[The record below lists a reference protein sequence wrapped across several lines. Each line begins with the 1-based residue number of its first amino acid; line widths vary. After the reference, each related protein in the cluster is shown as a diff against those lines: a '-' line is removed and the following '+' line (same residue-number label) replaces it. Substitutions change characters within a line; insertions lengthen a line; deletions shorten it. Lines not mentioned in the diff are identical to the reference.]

1 MILGLLTD
9 PALRTAL
16 QRAASPEEDVLLDEG
31 VATEAAHHGFPRVL
45 VHDAESEARAR
56 RLLAGREL
64 QVLPLSVAMVMSWD
78 QDRRR
83 ADVLR
88 SREDFACDRLR
99 GLLREQ
105 QRPTWADIALRDL
118 SRAAGAKLPGP
129 FRGFARRV
137 MEYPARY
144 VDLHGLEEVSGV
156 SRGALKAR
164 FRRRGLAS
172 PFGYL
177 RWFRVLAAAH
187 VLRDPSLTTLR
198 ASHRLGF
205 TTDGNFCRAIIS
217 TTGLTPTDL
226 RSDFGWQRLIMQF
239 AMGYLRRD
247 SLEAWHSLEG
257 LFLRRVA

>member
-1 MILGLLTD
+1 
-9 PALRTAL
+9 
-16 QRAASPEEDVLLDEG
+16 
-31 VATEAAHHGFPRVL
+31 
-45 VHDAESEARAR
+45 
-56 RLLAGREL
+56 
-64 QVLPLSVAMVMSWD
+64 
-78 QDRRR
+78 
-83 ADVLR
+83 
-88 SREDFACDRLR
+88 
-99 GLLREQ
+99 
-105 QRPTWADIALRDL
+105 
-118 SRAAGAKLPGP
+118 
-129 FRGFARRV
+129 
-137 MEYPARY
+137 
-144 VDLHGLEEVSGV
+144 VDLHGLVDVSGV

-177 RWFRVLAAAH
+177 RWFRVFAAAH

-226 RSDFGWQRLIMQF
+226 RSDSGWHRLMMLF
-239 AMGYLRRD
+239 ALAYLRRD